1 MRRSRSRL
9 VRMAALTCLG
19 SLLLAVLYLQGGLS
33 PVAGGLV
40 TREGGGEGGSC
51 GMDERGVGREFARSD
66 AQQTHQRR
74 RAMLSRA
81 CAAHSKQSRKRRILN
96 PDDLRHLI
104 VDDQHGLLYCYVP
117 KVACTNW
124 KRVMMVLTG
133 AGKYADPLTIPASE
147 AHVASNLRTLD
158 AYSPAEINHRLRN
171 YLKFV
176 FVREPFERLVSA
188 YRNKFTRNYNTAF
201 HRRYGTKIIREHR
214 RDPSAE
220 ALERGGDVT
229 FEEFVWYLVDPKT
242 RREEPFNEHWE
253 TVYSLCHPCLIR
265 YDLVGRYETLVSDA
279 RYLLGLAELQP
290 PITFPASSLTRRTTD
305 SMAASFF
312 QSISPFY
319 QKKLYKLYKLDFT
332 LFNYSVPSY
341 LNIR

>member
-1 MRRSRSRL
+1 MRKVRL
-9 VRMAALTCLG
+9 LRLAALSCLG
-19 SLLLAVLYLQGGLS
+19 SFLLLVVYFQGGFS
-33 PVAGGLV
+33 PAADGQVQK
-40 TREGGGEGGSC
+40 GSRS
-51 GMDERGVGREFARSD
+51 GKGKGNGARPRYNIDKFVRSD
-66 AQQTHQRR
+66 AQQIHQRR
-74 RAMLSRA
+74 RAMLNKN
-81 CAAHSKQSRKRRILN
+81 CAAHNKLSRKRHILN

-104 VDDQHGLLYCYVP
+104 VDDQHGLLYCYIP

-133 AGKYADPLTIPASE
+133 GGKYRDPLTIPASE

-158 AYSPAEINHRLRN
+158 GYSNAEINFRLRN
-171 YLKFV
+171 YLKFI

-188 YRNKFTRNYNTAF
+188 YRNKFTRRYNTAF
-201 HRRYGTKIIREHR
+201 HKRYGTKIIREHR
-214 RDPSAE
+214 RDPSSE

-265 YDLVGRYETLVSDA
+265 YDVVGRYETLLRDA
-279 RYLLGLAELQP
+279 RYLLDLLELDHHVK
-290 PITFPASSLTRRTTD
+290 FPSSNVSSRTTHD
-305 SMAASFF
+305 MTAKFF
-312 QSISPFY
+312 KNISPFY

-332 LFNYSVPSY
+332 LFNYSIPSY
-341 LNIR
+341 LNIH